1 LRRATIFT
9 VRLLIVLLLC
19 AAALDLPLPRR
30 SGHRVRIHLLDRS
43 QSVTL
48 PGPRNSLKLSDA
60 DAIVAHDRD
69 EKAAGDTVTWASFGK
84 TLAWESSAVD
94 DSATRL
100 EAALTTVLARQ
111 PTEIILYSDGRGD
124 PGDALFLCR
133 QCGVPVHVLPIGPL
147 SVRDVRFR
155 RISAPA
161 TARPGEPYVV
171 EVSVE
176 STFDVD
182 CKVALGSDAQS
193 VSLTAGVPTVLKFP
207 RSGDGEIVASI
218 DVADDC
224 AQNNKV
230 TIRVLPESD
239 LPKVL
244 ALSRGL
250 RLPGVALTLAEHP
263 SALGAY
269 DAVILDDI
277 DLTREDQGLLADYV
291 KTGGG
296 LLLLGGPKSYGLG
309 NWLHNPL
316 EDLSPLKIHPDLKL
330 AVVLGIDSSG
340 SMTNEYESVVRM
352 LEEARSRFD
361 ADDDVLGMTFGG
373 TAKLMEVPALR
384 KERPSGGT
392 SIIAGIVTARRHL
405 EARSAGRKF
414 IVLMTDGE
422 TEEKPEEIQKA
433 LRELKDIG
441 LIVVTTSMDVPG
453 ARNIHIKNWA
463 ELYSALRNVSDDMQD
478 LLRQEAL
485 PLDLRPHPV
494 TADVPPVVVSWIN
507 RTTAKPDAQV
517 LATVGQAPKQDPVL
531 ALRPFGQG
539 RVVALATRFDPAL
552 ARLIRQA
559 LDHAIGDRADGL
571 RLSVEPPLVIARG
584 THPDAEF
591 TTAGVPVLLKQVGA
605 DRWEGR
611 LPADLS
617 GTVDVRVG
625 RAHASATLPCP
636 PEFAALGVDRPALE
650 RIARETGGRILE
662 STAELQTLPRPEQ
675 KTPVSGRTLFLIAA
689 LTLVFTELGA
699 SIYWKV

>member
-1 LRRATIFT
+1 MRRATIFT

-30 SGHRVRIHLLDRS
+30 SGDRVRVHLLDRS
-43 QSVTL
+43 KSVAL
-48 PGPRNSLKLSDA
+48 NGPLNSLKLSDA

-69 EKAAGDTVTWASFGK
+69 AKAAGDTVTWASFGK
-84 TLAWESSAVD
+84 TLAWESSTVD
-94 DSATRL
+94 DSATKL
-100 EAALTTVLARQ
+100 EAALTTVLTRQ

-124 PGDALFLCR
+124 PGDALYLCR
-133 QCGVPVHVLPIGPL
+133 QRGVPVHVLPIGPL
-147 SVRDVRFR
+147 SVRDVHFR

-161 TARPGEPYVV
+161 TVRPGESYSV

-182 CKVALGSDAQS
+182 CKVAVGSDAQS
-193 VSLTAGVPTVLKFP
+193 VSLTARVPSVLTFP
-207 RSGDGEIVASI
+207 RSGDGEFIASI

-224 AQNNKV
+224 VENNKA

-244 ALSRGL
+244 ALSKDL
-250 RLPGVALTLAEHP
+250 RLPGIALTLAQHP
-263 SALGAY
+263 SPLGAY
-269 DAVILDDI
+269 DAVILDNI
-277 DLTREDQGLLADYV
+277 DLTKEEQGLLADYV

-296 LLLLGGPKSYGLG
+296 LLLLGGPNSYGLG
-309 NWLHNPL
+309 NWLRSPL
-316 EDLSPLKIHPDLKL
+316 EELSPLKIHPDLKL

-352 LEEARSRFD
+352 LEDARSRFD

-392 SIIAGIVTARRHL
+392 SIIAGIETARRHL
-405 EARSAGRKF
+405 ESRSAGRKF

-422 TEEKPEEIQKA
+422 TEEKPEQIRKA
-433 LRELKDIG
+433 LGELKDIG
-441 LIVVTTSMDVPG
+441 LIVVTTSLDVPG

-463 ELYSALRNVSDDMQD
+463 ELYAALRNVSADMQD
-478 LLRQEAL
+478 LRRQEPL
-485 PLDLRPHPV
+485 PLDLRAHPV
-494 TADVPPVVVSWIN
+494 TAGVPPSVLSGIN

-539 RVVALATRFDPAL
+539 RVAAFAAPYDPAL
-552 ARLIRQA
+552 ARLVRQT
-559 LDHAIGDRADGL
+559 LDAVIGDRADGL
-571 RLSVEPPLVIARG
+571 RLSVDPPLVIARG
-584 THPDAEF
+584 TYRDAEF
-591 TTAGVPVLLKQVGA
+591 TTAGVPVLMKQVGA

-625 RAHASATLPCP
+625 RAHAAATLPCP

-689 LTLVFTELGA
+689 LALVFTELGA